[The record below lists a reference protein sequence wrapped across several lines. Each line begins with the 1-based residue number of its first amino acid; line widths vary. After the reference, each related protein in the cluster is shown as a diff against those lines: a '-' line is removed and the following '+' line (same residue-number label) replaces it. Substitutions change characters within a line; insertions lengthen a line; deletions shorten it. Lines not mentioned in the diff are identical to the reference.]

1 SALGVEEQRV
11 LVIAL
16 PDPAGATWP
25 ALGDGYRLRAR
36 YLIWEGD
43 DRLLVPTAALQHDR
57 DGWSALRVVDG
68 VATRTTVQLGR
79 RNALQA
85 EVLDGLTEGDRV
97 VLYGDDR
104 VGDGRRVEFE
114 DVD

>member
-1 SALGVEEQRV
+1 M
-11 LVIAL
+11 
-16 PDPAGATWP
+16 
-25 ALGDGYRLRAR
+25 
-36 YLIWEGD
+36 
-43 DRLLVPTAALQHDR
+43 PTAALQHDR

-68 VATRTTVQLGR
+68 VANRATVQLGR